1 MGFLWWAHWKTTNVG
16 SGDGPGRYVP
26 ATHGWGPHWVHISAL
41 VWCSPALA
49 WHLGR
54 EPVNQSAKCLWCM
67 GYCANCHEDYWA
79 VLSAPY
85 AGPSIWR
92 WWGMG
97 LQKKQEGQYELRLVH
112 LKHLDP
118 ELFGISDFSDILKF
132 LHILNRVSWH
142 WNASLGI
149 KCVHKTC

>member
-1 MGFLWWAHWKTTNVG
+1 
-16 SGDGPGRYVP
+16 
-26 ATHGWGPHWVHISAL
+26 
-41 VWCSPALA
+41 
-49 WHLGR
+49 
-54 EPVNQSAKCLWCM
+54 
-67 GYCANCHEDYWA
+67 
-79 VLSAPY
+79 
-85 AGPSIWR
+85 
-92 WWGMG
+92 MG

-149 KCVHKTC
+149 KCVHKTCYVSYIHPIFPTCLLHFTMSCALRLAVQ